1 MRDSDKI
8 EVLTRTFAIT
18 RRAALIGLT
27 AKAERR
33 IGGGFVF
40 ESQNTGH
47 GIRDQALRGSGNVV
61 KSPVVIVGGGIG
73 GLSAAWWL
81 RRNRFNDF
89 VLLEMERD
97 PGGNSRSGRNEI
109 SAYPWAA
116 HYVPVPNK
124 ESTLVRELF
133 TELGLLQDGEWDE
146 RWLCHSP
153 QERLYIHGRWQDAIE
168 PEVGLS
174 AEDHR
179 QFKTFSQRIA
189 EFRAS
194 GEFTIPAAPKPSALD
209 QFNFRNWLTREKLTS
224 PYLHWLAD
232 YSTRDDYGAASHETS
247 AWAGIHYFAAREH
260 EEKGPLT
267 WPEGNG
273 WIASRL
279 AAKVADRIR
288 TESPVFRIEKA
299 GTKWRVYTPKAVYE
313 AGVVIYAAPA
323 YLLPHLDPT
332 VPKPQGLEWSPWLVA
347 NLTLDRI
354 PAERGGEAAWDNVIY
369 GSPSLGY
376 VVATHQDVRA
386 RIDKTVWTY
395 YYALSGRAPVE
406 ARRELLASDWGSWK
420 ERILTDLGRAHKDIR
435 ECVSH
440 IDMFRIG
447 HAMIRPTPG
456 FLTNPHRLA
465 WIKGR
470 ERFFMATADLS
481 GFSIFEEA
489 QYRGVE
495 AARRALH
502 LI

>member
-232 YSTRDDYGAASHETS
+232 
-247 AWAGIHYFAAREH
+247 
-260 EEKGPLT
+260 
-267 WPEGNG
+267 
-273 WIASRL
+273 
-279 AAKVADRIR
+279 
-288 TESPVFRIEKA
+288 
-299 GTKWRVYTPKAVYE
+299 
-313 AGVVIYAAPA
+313 
-323 YLLPHLDPT
+323 
-332 VPKPQGLEWSPWLVA
+332 
-347 NLTLDRI
+347 
-354 PAERGGEAAWDNVIY
+354 
-369 GSPSLGY
+369 
-376 VVATHQDVRA
+376 
-386 RIDKTVWTY
+386 
-395 YYALSGRAPVE
+395 
-406 ARRELLASDWGSWK
+406 
-420 ERILTDLGRAHKDIR
+420 
-435 ECVSH
+435 
-440 IDMFRIG
+440 
-447 HAMIRPTPG
+447 
-456 FLTNPHRLA
+456 
-465 WIKGR
+465 
-470 ERFFMATADLS
+470 
-481 GFSIFEEA
+481 
-489 QYRGVE
+489 
-495 AARRALH
+495 
-502 LI
+502 